1 MILRPVTI
9 ETVQLMKEWRDT
21 SGYVVST
28 DRSRLDLDLIHEF
41 LTQSYWSPGVPRD
54 VVARSI
60 ANSLPFGLYTTDGEQ
75 AGFARAVT
83 DYAVFAYLGDL
94 FVTQQHRGR
103 GLAKFLVDCVLAH
116 PELQGL
122 RRWAL
127 ATEDAHGLYRR
138 FGFGPPAKPEIHM
151 FIERAAD
158 ELWEREATV
167 GRSSRRHRC
176 GP

>member
-1 MILRPVTI
+1 VELQS
-9 ETVQLMKEWRDT
+9 EWKEA

-28 DRSRLDLDLIHEF
+28 DRSRLDLDLIHAF
-41 LTQSYWSPGVPRD
+41 LTKAYWSPGVPRD

-60 ANSLPFGLYTTDGEQ
+60 ANSLPFGLYSSSGEQ

-83 DYAVFAYLGDL
+83 DYAVYAYLGDL
-94 FVTQQHRGR
+94 FVTDPHRGR
-103 GLAKFLVDCVLAH
+103 GLGRFLVACVLAH

-138 FGFGPPAKPEIHM
+138 FGFAPPAKPEIHM
-151 FIERAAD
+151 FIERSPD
-158 ELWEREATV
+158 ELWGPVGNDAERQQDA
-167 GRSSRRHRC
+167 GD
-176 GP
+176 